1 MIKILLIAVLV
12 LIVVCS
18 VLLVIVK
25 LQKDKNK
32 AMQATV
38 DDYKNTCFELNC
50 KIEKLR
56 KEMEIEKKHNEKLA
70 KKLVAVSCM
79 SIDDVLHELQNN
91 KNG

>member
-1 MIKILLIAVLV
+1 MIRILLIAVLV

-18 VLLVIVK
+18 VLLVIIK

-32 AMQATV
+32 TMQATV

-70 KKLVAVSCM
+70 KKLSKISCM
-79 SIDDVLHELQNN
+79 PISDVLHQLQNN
-91 KNG
+91 